1 MPEEKQ
7 NIDNPMPRVES
18 PRARKF
24 LAWVSWGLLLAM
36 PFLTALAALLPKG
49 VGKVVA
55 IILLGMCGT
64 FAISIKTGLVNPL
77 KVGSVA
83 VFPLIFFG
91 AISSAGCVSA
101 AVKTTHGAMTLTQL
115 TGRTLAEVHKIQ
127 GNKMCV
133 HIKRWKAGARPGMR
147 LSIAGAVAA
156 LEGKGNVA
164 EKLKPGL
171 CEVARFF
178 QAAKS
183 DLGKNGEAI
192 ANALKTYQFL
202 VCPKSVTA
210 VKVLT
215 FLLPIAQAVIKWLM
229 ESWDAKSDKLLKEIN
244 DWLAAPPSDETDKLC
259 LN

>member
-1 MPEEKQ
+1 MPNEKQ
-7 NIDNPMPRVES
+7 DNNPMPQVES

-36 PFLTALAALLPKG
+36 PSLTALAALLPEG

-77 KVGSVA
+77 KVGSVTA
-83 VFPLIFFG
+83 LALIFLG
-91 AISSAGCVSA
+91 ASSAGCISA
-101 AVKTTHGAMTLTQL
+101 AVKTTHGAMVLTQL
-115 TGRTLAEVHKIQ
+115 TGRTLAEVHKIK
-127 GNKMCV
+127 GDKMCV
-133 HIKRWKAGARPGMR
+133 HIKRWKAGARPGIR

-164 EKLKPGL
+164 KKLKPGL

-178 QAAKS
+178 EAAKG

-192 ANALKTYQFL
+192 ANALKPYQSL
-202 VCPKSVTA
+202 VCPKTKSA
-210 VKVLT
+210 VQVLT
-215 FLLPIAQAVIKWLM
+215 VLLPIAQAVIKWLM
-229 ESWDAKSDKLLKEIN
+229 DNWNVKSDKLLKEIK
-244 DWLAAPPSDETDKLC
+244 DWLAEPPSDETDKLC